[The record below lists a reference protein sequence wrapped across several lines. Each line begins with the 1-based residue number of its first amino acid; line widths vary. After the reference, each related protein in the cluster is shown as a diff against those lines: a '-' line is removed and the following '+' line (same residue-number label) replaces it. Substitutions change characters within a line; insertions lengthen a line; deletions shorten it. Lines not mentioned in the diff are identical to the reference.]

1 MKIVIVYQIT
11 YVFFTLLGNLI
22 EERRVI
28 RRISESPPGKKEFRK
43 SKTLK
48 EREEPVYH
56 TKSADMLDSQRCR
69 PRRSTSR
76 KDSSPRYDSDRQHSS
91 SRKSEE
97 PGDDSKHS
105 RSSSKTSSYNHYTNK
120 SRRQHFEGKLTS
132 MVIKNKLFSL
142 IEIEIIDLT
151 ILFSIHERFY
161 P

>member
-1 MKIVIVYQIT
+1 LKIVIFYQIT
-11 YVFFTLLGNLI
+11 YVFFTLVGNPI

-43 SKTLK
+43 SKTIK

-56 TKSADMLDSQRCR
+56 TKSTDMLDSQRCR

-76 KDSSPRYDSDRQHSS
+76 KDSSPRRDSDRQRSS
-91 SRKSEE
+91 SRKSKE

-105 RSSSKTSSYNHYTNK
+105 RSTSRTSSYNHYTNE
-120 SRRQHFEGKLTS
+120 SDRQHFEGKLTS
-132 MVIKNKLFSL
+132 IVIQNKSFTL
-142 IEIEIIDLT
+142 IKMEFIDLT
-151 ILFSIHERFY
+151 IVFSIHERFY

>member
-1 MKIVIVYQIT
+1 MKIVIFHQIT
-11 YVFFTLLGNLI
+11 YVFFTLVGNPI

-43 SKTLK
+43 SKTTK
-48 EREEPVYH
+48 EKEEPVYH
-56 TKSADMLDSQRCR
+56 TKTTDMLDSQRSR
-69 PRRSTSR
+69 PRRSPSH
-76 KDSSPRYDSDRQHSS
+76 KDSSPRHDIDRQHSS

>member
-1 MKIVIVYQIT
+1 M
-11 YVFFTLLGNLI
+11 
-22 EERRVI
+22 I

-43 SKTLK
+43 SKALK
-48 EREEPVYH
+48 EREDPVYH

-69 PRRSTSR
+69 PRRSTSH
-76 KDSSPRYDSDRQHSS
+76 KDSSPRHDSDRQKSR
-91 SRKSEE
+91 SRKSKE
-97 PGDDSKHS
+97 PWDDSKYS
-105 RSSSKTSSYNHYTNK
+105 RSTSKTSPYNHYTNK
-120 SRRQHFEGKLTS
+120 SDRQHFEGKLTS